1 MDKTEGFKKF
11 LYNQVSLVIGIV
23 GISFGI
29 FNMIQAPKSDLQVI
43 EALNNIRDNHIHTI
57 EENVKRIDDTNT
69 SAVSDD
75 KRSPDENRNDPQE
88 RLPVVKNNL

>member
-23 GISFGI
+23 GVTFGI
-29 FNMIQAPKSDLQVI
+29 FNMLQTPQTDIKVI

-57 EENVKRIDDTNT
+57 EENVKRIDQENQEQYRDM
-69 SAVSDD
+69 SD
-75 KRSPDENRNDPQE
+75 RMTRIETILTE
-88 RLPVVKNNL
+88 RLPAKQ

>member
-23 GISFGI
+23 GVSFGI
-29 FNMIQAPKSDLQVI
+29 FNMLQAPKSDIQVI

-57 EENVKRIDDTNT
+57 EENVKRIDDSNT
-69 SAVSDD
+69 QQYQDTRD
-75 KRSPDENRNDPQE
+75 RLTKIETILNE
-88 RLPVVKNNL
+88 RLPANK

>member
-69 SAVSDD
+69 QQYQTTSD
-75 KRSPDENRNDPQE
+75 RLTRIETILQE
-88 RLPVVKNNL
+88 RLPATKK

>member
-29 FNMIQAPKSDLQVI
+29 FNMIQAPKSDIQVI

-57 EENVKRIDDTNT
+57 EENVKRIDDTNNQQYQTT
-69 SAVSDD
+69 SD
-75 KRSPDENRNDPQE
+75 RLTRIETILMNDYQH
-88 RLPVVKNNL
+88 LKNNL

>member
-23 GISFGI
+23 GVSFGI
-29 FNMIQAPKSDLQVI
+29 FNMLQIPKTDIQVI

-57 EENVKRIDDTNT
+57 EENVKRIDEANTQQYQDTRDRLTKIETILN
-69 SAVSDD
+69 
-75 KRSPDENRNDPQE
+75 E
-88 RLPVVKNNL
+88 RLPIKK

>member
-23 GISFGI
+23 GVSFGI
-29 FNMIQAPKSDLQVI
+29 FNMLQAPQTDIKVI

-57 EENVKRIDDTNT
+57 EENVKRIDEENQDQYRDM
-69 SAVSDD
+69 SD
-75 KRSPDENRNDPQE
+75 RMTRIETILSE
-88 RLPVVKNNL
+88 RLPAKQ